1 MEKKKK
7 RKMREFVTIPTFLKP
22 WQGGGQRGAACTD
35 LRPVPESAL
44 GGGNGT
50 GAGGREGHRGRN
62 GAVVVAR
69 EPLPRAPR
77 AAVVAGPGRRALRPG
92 LQRPGSAAGW
102 RAATGATG
110 PSSSR
115 PCSWATRCTTSTAKP
130 SPSSCPPSWP
140 RCRWARTSWV
150 SGRGRL
156 GAAGLPLCWVFLW
169 RAAGFRSVP
178 RFRAH
183 HQQPVRS
190 LRHQ

>member
-1 MEKKKK
+1 MAG
-7 RKMREFVTIPTFLKP
+7 V
-22 WQGGGQRGAACTD
+22 GGQRGAACAD

-50 GAGGREGHRGRN
+50 GTGGREGQRGRD

-115 PCSWATRCTTSTAKP
+115 PCSWATRSTTSTAKP

-150 SGRGRL
+150 SARGCW
-156 GAAGLPLCWVFLW
+156 GLRGC
-169 RAAGFRSVP
+169 RCAGFCGEPLGFALSC
-178 RFRAH
+178 FRAH